1 MKPMVG
7 LITHIKNYIPLD
19 DKEATQLLTYF
30 KRVSISKKELLLSE
44 GDICRQLFFVEK
56 GCLRMYFVNERG
68 SEQITQFAIENWW
81 MTDYMSFDRQIPSSF
96 YIQAVE
102 NAEVISID
110 HLRQEEMLKEIPKM
124 ERYFR
129 LVLQR
134 AYAAHQLRIK
144 FLYDL
149 SKEESYQHFISGFP
163 GFAQRI
169 PQYMLASYLGFT
181 PEYLSEIRKKKG

>member
-1 MKPMVG
+1 MNG
-7 LITHIKNYIPLD
+7 LLEHIKNYISVD
-19 DKEATQLLTYF
+19 DKEISQLTTYF
-30 KRVSISKKELLLSE
+30 NESSIRKKEWLLEE
-44 GDICRQLFFVEK
+44 GHICRHNHFVER
-56 GCLRMYFVNERG
+56 GCLRMYFVNDKG
-68 SEQITQFAIENWW
+68 TEQITQFAIENWW
-81 MTDYMSFDRQIPSSF
+81 ITDYMSFDRQTLSPF
-96 YIQAVE
+96 YIQAIE
-102 NAEVISID
+102 PSDVISID
-110 HLRQEEMLKEIPKM
+110 RDRQEELLKSMPKM

-129 LVLQR
+129 MVLQR

-149 SKEESYQHFISGFP
+149 SREESYQHFISSFP